1 MCSLPEYIKCIK
13 ANSHNIK
20 WNMDTNLCEKNEV
33 VMQADIVTLQ
43 NTLCNKSQKIEVSNC
58 QCMVNDELTYI
69 QTREKKTH
77 MDTTSTAFKPKK
89 NVTKSKVKKHK
100 SEGESNSESTKLED
114 NLTQVLERFRRG
126 CECQDD
132 QCFRGL
138 NPETVYRHRLNIA
151 ELTKGEHDMYLMGVT
166 MACLT
171 NPYETARHTERR
183 RLRAQYVYQGRRVC
197 LDAFLYLEN
206 CTHYQIKRIRKH
218 LMTHGVTPR
227 VHGNHGKIPHNTFS
241 LDIYKIATEFLKNF
255 IELQET
261 KQKTKIAKNA
271 QLHLPSDITRKIVY
285 DSYIQYCRK
294 ISPDIKI
301 MGYSTFRRFM
311 KVQFPQVKFAKL
323 EFMIRS
329 QSIQNQ
335 GCSKSDLEKKDVN
348 DDGPSESANLV
359 TESSTLLPLLIASET
374 GQSDTYFLTPV
385 KKLQDGI
392 SYQITTSGLLV
403 NKPALPV

>member
-1 MCSLPEYIKCIK
+1 MRFPVINKRLMLQVACTDNVNISAKPRK
-13 ANSHNIK
+13 AG
-20 WNMDTNLCEKNEV
+20 T
-33 VMQADIVTLQ
+33 
-43 NTLCNKSQKIEVSNC
+43 KI
-58 QCMVNDELTYI
+58 
-69 QTREKKTH
+69 
-77 MDTTSTAFKPKK
+77 
-89 NVTKSKVKKHK
+89 KVKKSK
-100 SEGESNSESTKLED
+100 PEGESSYDATKLED
-114 NLTQVLERFRRG
+114 TPAQVLERFKRG

-132 QCFRGL
+132 QCFKGL

-151 ELTKGEHDMYLMGVT
+151 ELTKAEHDMYLMGVT

-255 IELQET
+255 IELQEA
-261 KQKTKIAKNA
+261 KQKTKVAKNA
-271 QLHLPSDITRKIVY
+271 QLHLPSDITRKVVY

-301 MGYSTFRRFM
+301 MGYSTFRRFL
-311 KVQFPQVKFAKL
+311 KVQFPQIKFAKL
-323 EFMIRS
+323 EFIVRNQNS
-329 QSIQNQ
+329 QSQ
-335 GCSKSDLEKKDVN
+335 GCTKADLEKKIQSDEKL
-348 DDGPSESANLV
+348 SESADLI
-359 TESSTLLPLLIASET
+359 TEDGALLPLLITSET

-385 KKLQDGI
+385 SKLQDGV

-403 NKPALPV
+403 NKPAMPVTLTKVNAI

>member
-1 MCSLPEYIKCIK
+1 
-13 ANSHNIK
+13 
-20 WNMDTNLCEKNEV
+20 MDTNLCEKNEKK
-33 VMQADIVTLQ
+33 MQADVSLQ
-43 NTLCNKSQKIEVSNC
+43 NTLHNKNHNLEVTNC
-58 QCMVNDELTYI
+58 HYMVNDELTYI
-69 QTREKKTH
+69 QAREKKIH
-77 MDTTSTAFKPKK
+77 MDTTSNIKPKK
-89 NVTKSKVKKHK
+89 RITKMKVKKYK
-100 SEGESNSESTKLED
+100 SEGESNYESTKLED
-114 NLTQVLERFRRG
+114 SLTQVLEKFKRG

-132 QCFRGL
+132 QCFKGL

-151 ELTKGEHDMYLMGVT
+151 ELTKAEHDMYLMGVT

-261 KQKTKIAKNA
+261 KQKTKVAKNA
-271 QLHLPSDITRKIVY
+271 QLHLPSDITRKVVY

-323 EFMIRS
+323 EFMVRN
-329 QSIQNQ
+329 QNQ
-335 GCSKSDLEKKDVN
+335 GYNKVELDKKNGTNVET
-348 DDGPSESANLV
+348 SESAELI
-359 TESSTLLPLLIASET
+359 TEGSALLSLLIASET
-374 GQSDTYFLTPV
+374 GQSDTYFLTPIS
-385 KKLQDGI
+385 KLQDGM
-392 SYQITTSGLLV
+392 SYQITTSGFLV
-403 NKPALPV
+403 NKSPLPV

>member
-1 MCSLPEYIKCIK
+1 MK
-13 ANSHNIK
+13 
-20 WNMDTNLCEKNEV
+20 
-33 VMQADIVTLQ
+33 
-43 NTLCNKSQKIEVSNC
+43 
-58 QCMVNDELTYI
+58 
-69 QTREKKTH
+69 
-77 MDTTSTAFKPKK
+77 
-89 NVTKSKVKKHK
+89 KSKC
-100 SEGESNSESTKLED
+100 EGETSYESSKLE
-114 NLTQVLERFRRG
+114 NSPAQVLDRFKRG

-132 QCFRGL
+132 QCFKGL

-151 ELTKGEHDMYLMGVT
+151 ELTKAEHDMYLMGVT

-227 VHGNHGKIPHNTFS
+227 VHGNHGKVPHNTFS

-255 IELQET
+255 IDSQEA
-261 KQKTKIAKNA
+261 KQKTKVAKHA
-271 QLHLPSDITRKIVY
+271 QLHLPSDITRKVVY
-285 DSYIQYCRK
+285 DSYIQYCK
-294 ISPDIKI
+294 KKSPDIKI

-323 EFMIRS
+323 EFMIRNQNAQS
-329 QSIQNQ
+329 QGYNKTETERKEAADEGS
-335 GCSKSDLEKKDVN
+335 
-348 DDGPSESANLV
+348 SESADLI
-359 TESSTLLPLLIASET
+359 TEGGALLPLLIASET
-374 GQSDTYFLTPV
+374 GQSDTYFLTPAS
-385 KKLQDGI
+385 KLQDGM

-403 NKPALPV
+403 NKAALPV